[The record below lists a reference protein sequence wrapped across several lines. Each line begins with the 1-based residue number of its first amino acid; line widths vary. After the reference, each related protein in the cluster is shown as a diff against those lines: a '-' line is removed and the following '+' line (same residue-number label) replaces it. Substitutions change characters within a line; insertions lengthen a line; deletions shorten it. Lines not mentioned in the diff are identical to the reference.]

1 MTFYTYD
8 YLKNSQ
14 SNWQYGRI
22 IIISLLA
29 VVFILFLIHY
39 LRNRMDIKYKDL
51 SIIVATLLLLV
62 LALQYNDFNSIQS
75 SSKQTGQITQ
85 TVKQVANRLHVQ
97 PKTIS
102 VNSTNVNANLMVKT
116 PRGYFRVDYNSDGSA
131 FVLEKVELD
140 GASKIKVEEAQ

>member
-1 MTFYTYD
+1 
-8 YLKNSQ
+8 
-14 SNWQYGRI
+14 
-22 IIISLLA
+22 
-29 VVFILFLIHY
+29 
-39 LRNRMDIKYKDL
+39 MDIKYKDL

>member
-8 YLKNSQ
+8 YLHQSQ

-22 IIISLLA
+22 AVLSVLA
-29 VVFILFLIHY
+29 VIFILFLIHY

-62 LALQYNDFNSIQS
+62 LALQYNDFSSIQS

-97 PKTIS
+97 PKTVS

>member
-8 YLKNSQ
+8 YLHQSQ

-22 IIISLLA
+22 AVLSVLA
-29 VVFILFLIHY
+29 VIFILFLIHY

-97 PKTIS
+97 PKTVS

>member
-8 YLKNSQ
+8 YLHQSQ

-22 IIISLLA
+22 AVLSVLA
-29 VVFILFLIHY
+29 VIFILFLIHY

-116 PRGYFRVDYNSDGSA
+116 PRVTS
-131 FVLEKVELD
+131 ELITIQTD
-140 GASKIKVEEAQ
+140 LPLF

>member
-8 YLKNSQ
+8 YLHDSQ

-22 IIISLLA
+22 IIISILA

-62 LALQYNDFNSIQS
+62 LAVQYNDFSAIQS

-85 TVKQVANRLHVQ
+85 TVKQVAKRLDVR

-116 PRGYFRVDYNSDGSA
+116 PQGFFRVDYNSAGTE
-131 FVLEKVELD
+131 FVLERVELD
-140 GASKIKVEEAQ
+140 ESSDIKVEGAQ

>member
-22 IIISLLA
+22 IILSLLA
-29 VVFILFLIHY
+29 VIFILFLIHY

-62 LALQYNDFNSIQS
+62 LAMQYNDFSAIQS
-75 SSKQTGQITQ
+75 SSKQTGLITS
-85 TVKQVANRLHVQ
+85 TVKQVAKRLHVR
-97 PKTIS
+97 PKTVS

-116 PRGYFRVDYNSDGSA
+116 PDGFYRVDYNPTGTE
-131 FVLEKVELD
+131 FVLERVELD
-140 GASKIKVEEAQ
+140 SQSKIKVEEAE

>member
-8 YLKNSQ
+8 YLHQSQ

-22 IIISLLA
+22 AVLSVLA
-29 VVFILFLIHY
+29 VIFILFLIHY

>member
-8 YLKNSQ
+8 YLHQSQ

-22 IIISLLA
+22 AVLSVLA
-29 VVFILFLIHY
+29 VIFILFLIHY

-102 VNSTNVNANLMVKT
+102 VNLTNVNANLMVKT

>member
-1 MTFYTYD
+1 MTFFTYD
-8 YLKNSQ
+8 YLHQSQ

-22 IIISLLA
+22 AVISVLA
-29 VVFILFLIHY
+29 VIFILFLIHY

-62 LALQYNDFNSIQS
+62 LALQYNDFSSIQS

-85 TVKQVANRLHVQ
+85 TVKQVANRLHVR
-97 PKTIS
+97 PKTVS

-140 GASKIKVEEAQ
+140 SASKIKVEEVQ